1 MPTITLKNVPED
13 VYGRLKRQADEEMR
27 SINAQA
33 IRIIDLATRPKRVNV
48 DVVYEEARRLRVEIG
63 GEFNAQEIDKFKKA
77 GRP

>member
-13 VYGRLKRQADEEMR
+13 VDGRLKRQADEEMR

-63 GEFNAQEIDKFKKA
+63 GEFNAQEIDEFKKA